1 MTTIELSNGYFI
13 EIDPLNYTLRQQYT
27 GQTKSGEEKE
37 AIRTHGYYGDISKA
51 LRRYIELCQM
61 EILDGERLSLEE
73 YIDLIKTVNKVA
85 LHGLKEVLG
94 RFEVK

>member
-13 EIDPLNYTLRQQYT
+13 DIDPLNYTLRQRYT

-51 LRRYIELCQM
+51 LRRYIQLCQM
-61 EILDGERLSLEE
+61 DVLDGERVTLEE
-73 YIDLIKTVNKVA
+73 YVKTIEQVNKIAVQGVERA
-85 LHGLKEVLG
+85 VRGIEE
-94 RFEVK
+94 R

>member
-13 EIDPLNYTLRQQYT
+13 DIDPLNYTLRQRYT
-27 GQTKSGEEKE
+27 GQAKSGERKE
-37 AIRTHGYYGDISKA
+37 AVRTHGHYSRIEQA
-51 LRRYIELCQM
+51 ITRYMELCQM

-73 YIDLIKTVNKVA
+73 YVDLIKTVNKVA